1 MIKLLK
7 YCLLILVL
15 TGCTTYW
22 YGSLSSSL
30 AIPPEKYYPV
40 KTVSGQVSTYLFLGL
55 IGGSN
60 HSDII
65 QEAKSNLIRLHP
77 LDSNQVFGNWAV
89 SIKNT
94 WAFFGRSQIFKV
106 SADIISLVPITKKT
120 PNLSTLV
127 PQKGS
132 LPPIETVNGEL
143 AKLESGSL
151 AQGDSVLFLLKDEQ
165 YRGLIGAVHNS
176 WVSVSYLNGKGKL
189 MERNLKINLITH
201 KIKH

>member
-1 MIKLLK
+1 MIKLLI

-77 LDSNQVFGNWAV
+77 LDSNQIFGNWAV

-94 WAFFGRSQIFKV
+94 GAFFGRSQIYTV
-106 SADIISLVPITKKT
+106 LADVISLVPITRKT
-120 PNLSTLV
+120 PNLVALA

-132 LPPIETVNGEL
+132 LPPIERVQ
-143 AKLESGSL
+143 S
-151 AQGDSVLFLLKDEQ
+151 D
-165 YRGLIGAVHNS
+165 
-176 WVSVSYLNGKGKL
+176 
-189 MERNLKINLITH
+189 
-201 KIKH
+201 